1 MSTVGWFGVGVGDLT
16 GFFQPKRFCDSVI
29 SDADAGAQTR
39 HLLQRAA
46 TTYPEGLL
54 PGSRTQAEVLHWSLN
69 SLLHSD
75 SAGGFWIYLLFL
87 SLTHSSFC
95 PDPTRIWHISTGM
108 VRVCVQECAVWRLC
122 FQGETTLLS
131 KAVQVEKLE
140 AVLKCWQERKTE
152 TGNLGSGYRPNATA
166 TENKQDGLTE
176 QNSSELSPA
185 VAGTELFIHFPW
197 SSYKENY

>member
-1 MSTVGWFGVGVGDLT
+1 M
-16 GFFQPKRFCDSVI
+16 
-29 SDADAGAQTR
+29 
-39 HLLQRAA
+39 
-46 TTYPEGLL
+46 YPWA
-54 PGSRTQAEVLHWSLN
+54 SSQAMDTSLGLHWSLN

-75 SAGGFWIYLLFL
+75 SAGDFWIYLLFL

-108 VRVCVQECAVWRLC
+108 MSVCAQQRAMQRLC

-140 AVLKCWQERKTE
+140 AVLNCWRERKTE
-152 TGNLGSGYRPNATA
+152 TSNLGSGYTPNATA

-185 VAGTELFIHFPW
+185 LTGTEFFIHFPW
-197 SSYKENY
+197 SFCKENY